1 MHIGRIDVVCLPFDG
16 SRYTY
21 FVFRLIGSIKLI
33 SAHKI
38 LFAFSPVE
46 GTSEQCHLCRIDKA
60 DQNSAACI
68 NEHWWII
75 IYYLSI
81 CLSWW
86 QVVTDEDWT
95 EASNRWLVVKV
106 SHDAQVHRMSQMQN
120 TEKLLQYWCNTNAF
134 SIIYTMWNFLRDYS
148 LHALWSI

>member
-1 MHIGRIDVVCLPFDG
+1 MHIGRIDEVCLPFDG

-60 DQNSAACI
+60 DQNMLTVRLALV
-68 NEHWWII
+68 N
-75 IYYLSI
+75 YYL
-81 CLSWW
+81 
-86 QVVTDEDWT
+86 
-95 EASNRWLVVKV
+95 
-106 SHDAQVHRMSQMQN
+106 
-120 TEKLLQYWCNTNAF
+120 F
-134 SIIYTMWNFLRDYS
+134 IYLFVNS
-148 LHALWSI
+148 LTPPHSPKCHQQHC